1 MAQIAEPIKN
11 DFYSTVSLILTE
23 VNIQKSWEEIK
34 NMDTNRFKNL
44 VKEKC
49 IQTAFLYLT
58 EKQKKGS
65 KGRDIKYTS
74 LEMADYLLPQANM
87 SLTDQRELFSVRCHT
102 NDLGANR
109 GIIEY
114 CETECGEIL
123 NNSHIFQ
130 CCRLNTP
137 EEKWDLEKVL
147 NGFIIE
153 KKQHLQTWRNNMKK
167 RDKYIGT
174 Q

>member
-1 MAQIAEPIKN
+1 M
-11 DFYSTVSLILTE
+11 TE
-23 VNIQKSWEEIK
+23 VNIQKSREEVQ

-49 IQTAFLYLT
+49 IQAAFAYLN

-65 KGRDIKYTS
+65 KGREIKYTS
-74 LEMADYLLPQANM
+74 LEMADYLLPQAHM
-87 SLTDQRELFSVRCHT
+87 SLKDQRELFSVRCHT

-109 GIIEY
+109 GIMEY

-130 CCRLNTP
+130 CRISNTK
-137 EEKWDLEKVL
+137 EEKWDLDKVL
-147 NGFIIE
+147 NGYIIE
-153 KKQHLQTWRNNMKK
+153 MKRHLQTWRNNMEK
-167 RDKYIGT
+167 RDKYLGT